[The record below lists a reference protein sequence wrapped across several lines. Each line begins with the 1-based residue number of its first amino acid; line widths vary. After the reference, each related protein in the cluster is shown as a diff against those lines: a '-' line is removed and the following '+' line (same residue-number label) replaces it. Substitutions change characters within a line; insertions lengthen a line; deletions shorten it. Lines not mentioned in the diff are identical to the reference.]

1 MREKEITTR
10 MIPALEKKYGS
21 SEVYEFEGKKYLSL
35 GDPYLD
41 SVWINTERP
50 VPVYSCSVLE
60 LGEPVDD
67 SGYVR
72 KLFMFW
78 DVIRLGMEDE
88 SLACD
93 WEHPADVRDN
103 GATFDVET
111 LS

>member
-1 MREKEITTR
+1 
-10 MIPALEKKYGS
+10 
-21 SEVYEFEGKKYLSL
+21 
-35 GDPYLD
+35 
-41 SVWINTERP
+41 
-50 VPVYSCSVLE
+50 
-60 LGEPVDD
+60 VDD

-78 DVIRLGMEDE
+78 DVIRPGMEDE